1 MLQNDP
7 KTQVLDL
14 LETKFDE
21 QGLINS
27 VDERCS
33 VLYRKMVNFIEE
45 KKLNYQSVEEVPNS
59 ICDTFLENILICEKD
74 IQYVESHTCEQHN
87 NPYWYIARKVM
98 ITASN
103 FRKVHAYEC
112 VFHNRNPTY
121 LLKVLLGQYGDA
133 KSP

>member
-1 MLQNDP
+1 MS
-7 KTQVLDL
+7 
-14 LETKFDE
+14 
-21 QGLINS
+21 QGFINS

-33 VLYRKMVNFIEE
+33 VLYRKLVNFIEE

-87 NPYWYIARKVM
+87 NHYWYIARKVM

-103 FRKVHAYEC
+103 FRKVHKC
-112 VFHNRNPTY
+112 IFHNRNPTY
-121 LLKVLLGQYGDA
+121 LLKVLLGKYGDA

>member
-1 MLQNDP
+1 M
-7 KTQVLDL
+7 LDL

-33 VLYRKMVNFIEE
+33 VLYRKLVNFIEE

-87 NPYWYIARKVM
+87 NHYWYIARKVM

-103 FRKVHAYEC
+103 FRKVHEC
-112 VFHNRNPTY
+112 IFHNRNPTY